1 MSLLT
6 NNFLLAGVI
15 ATLLIVV
22 YYCYVNYLMKKS
34 TNDGSEEEPLEE
46 KPLSVLVV
54 DYGKKFAMFY
64 ILGLGLVFVGKKY
77 MGGGDS
83 ADTSNSNST
92 STGGGLGS
100 SLLNTSSDTGSNVEA
115 DSGSSSGSFFSNLFT
130 GGKNEVSND
139 NLEKLSEV
147 KLKNTK
153 KMENFKTGQPQF

>member
-1 MSLLT
+1 MSLLS

-15 ATLLIVV
+15 ATLLIVI

-34 TNDGSEEEPLEE
+34 TKDGSEEEPLEE
-46 KPLSVLVV
+46 TPLSVLVV

-83 ADTSNSNST
+83 ADTST

-100 SLLNTSSDTGSNVEA
+100 SLLNTSSDTGSNGEA
-115 DSGSSSGSFFSNLFT
+115 DSSSSSGGFFSNLFT
-130 GGKNEVSND
+130 GGKNEVSTD